1 MDYLTMFSTQAVVLI
16 LFFAVLVI
24 IGFAFFVVMS
34 WSERVANQL
43 VEKDDDEFY

>member
-1 MDYLTMFSTQAVVLI
+1 MDYLTMFSTQAVLTI

-24 IGFAFFVVMS
+24 IGFAFFVVLS
-34 WSERVANQL
+34 WSEDLANQL